1 MYAVLIFTL
10 LFYDEHLRLMNED
23 VNPKVRESLRNQSD
37 RTTKFICKVCGAGF
51 EDGRVLDSHT
61 AEAHHPKRT
70 VTINDIIS
78 IVFDGTLNL
87 PKTKAEIVKE
97 AERNK
102 DNKPEI
108 TPEFIDILRNLPD
121 KRFNDQADLAHAIQT
136 VTVS

>member
-1 MYAVLIFTL
+1 MQ
-10 LFYDEHLRLMNED
+10 
-23 VNPKVRESLRNQSD
+23 SLWSR
-37 RTTKFICKVCGAGF
+37 IW
-51 EDGRVLDSHT
+51 DGGVLDSHI

-70 VTINDIIS
+70 VTINDIVS

-108 TPEFIDILRNLPD
+108 TPEIIDILRNLPD
-121 KRFNDQADLAHAIQT
+121 KRFNDQAELAHAIQT
-136 VTVS
+136 ATVS

>member
-1 MYAVLIFTL
+1 MV
-10 LFYDEHLRLMNED
+10 RED
-23 VNPKVRESLRNQSD
+23 VNPGVRESPRNQSD

-51 EDGRVLDSHT
+51 EDGALLDSHI

-70 VTINDIIS
+70 VTINDIVS

-97 AERNK
+97 AEKNK

-108 TPEFIDILRNLPD
+108 TPEIIDILRNLPD
-121 KRFNDQADLAHAIQT
+121 KRFNDQADLAHDIQT
-136 VTVS
+136 TTTAS

>member
-1 MYAVLIFTL
+1 M
-10 LFYDEHLRLMNED
+10 LFNKSKMPVENRED
-23 VNPKVRESLRNQSD
+23 VNPGVRESLRNQSD

-51 EDGRVLDSHT
+51 EDGGVLDSHT

-70 VTINDIIS
+70 VTINDIVS

-108 TPEFIDILRNLPD
+108 TPEIIDILRNLPD
-121 KRFNDQADLAHAIQT
+121 KRFNDQADLANAIQT
-136 VTVS
+136 TTTAS

>member
-1 MYAVLIFTL
+1 MV
-10 LFYDEHLRLMNED
+10 RED
-23 VNPKVRESLRNQSD
+23 VNPGVRESPRNQSD

-51 EDGRVLDSHT
+51 EDGALLDSHI

-70 VTINDIIS
+70 VTINDIVS

-97 AERNK
+97 AEKNK

-108 TPEFIDILRNLPD
+108 TPEIIDILRNLPD

-136 VTVS
+136 TTTAS